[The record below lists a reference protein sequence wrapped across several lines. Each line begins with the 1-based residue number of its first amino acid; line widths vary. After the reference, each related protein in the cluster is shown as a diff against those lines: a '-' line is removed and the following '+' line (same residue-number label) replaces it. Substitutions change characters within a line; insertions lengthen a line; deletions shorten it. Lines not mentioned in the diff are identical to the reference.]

1 MTEELNSLPK
11 RTQLAAAFITYISAA
26 PEDQRKD
33 SIDQWM
39 KAVNLESNSSFYT
52 NSVHLQIWLY
62 ILIANI

>member
-1 MTEELNSLPK
+1 MEEITEELSSLPK

-39 KAVNLESNSSFYT
+39 KAVGLESNSFIRT
-52 NSVHLQIWLY
+52 N
-62 ILIANI
+62 